1 MEKLTLSP
9 SLTQEIQAEARAA
22 RKSVEELLAEALQQ
36 YRLEAQR
43 QKISQEAEWWDHVSL
58 ETRKKY
64 AGEYVA
70 IHQQK
75 VVDHDP
81 DRAALYDRVRAKYGN
96 LAVLIAP
103 ATGTPTLRIFSPR
116 LEQP

>member
-1 MEKLTLSP
+1 MDILTLSP

-22 RKSVEELLAEALQQ
+22 RKSVEELLTEALQQ

-43 QKISQEAEWWDHVSL
+43 QKISQEAEWWDHVPP
-58 ETRKKY
+58 ETRQKY

-75 VVDHDP
+75 VVDHDA
-81 DRAALYDRVRAKYGN
+81 DRTSLYDRVRVKYGN
-96 LAVLIAP
+96 LAILIAP
-103 ATGTPTLRIFSPR
+103 ATGTRTLRIFSPHLER
-116 LEQP
+116 L